1 MVSARDAM
9 SLLMMWAL
17 ALTHTAIP
25 KRHRWRRDRFS
36 TQLRTGLLDEHPLT
50 HHHRIVSRH
59 TGGDT

>member
-1 MVSARDAM
+1 M
-9 SLLMMWAL
+9 SLLMMCAL
-17 ALTHTAIP
+17 ALTRTAIP

-50 HHHRIVSRH
+50 HHQRIVSRH